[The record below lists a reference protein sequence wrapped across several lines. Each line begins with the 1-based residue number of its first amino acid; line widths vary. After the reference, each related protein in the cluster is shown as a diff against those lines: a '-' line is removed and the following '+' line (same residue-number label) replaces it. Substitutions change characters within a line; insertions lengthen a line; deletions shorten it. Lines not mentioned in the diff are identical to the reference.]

1 MYSKCYILNTQT
13 HTHISWISMSVSA
26 KSMPSN
32 DCEVQET
39 LNLWNIYEK
48 PHHVHSGSQLWL
60 QHMVCKWKQVWEN
73 RWSCQAQQ
81 GLEFT
86 VGKQCDKT
94 PPSAWQETC
103 WFEDRAWKM
112 LTGVNTLKSTWRD
125 GVPWLQSRIWMWGKR
140 VVLFPTG
147 SEWIQV

>member
-1 MYSKCYILNTQT
+1 MNIYIY
-13 HTHISWISMSVSA
+13 IYIPWISMSVSA
-26 KSMPSN
+26 KSVLSN
-32 DCEVQET
+32 YCEVQGT
-39 LNLWNIYEK
+39 LNLLNIYEK

-86 VGKQCDKT
+86 VGKQYDKT
-94 PPSAWQETC
+94 PPSARQETC
-103 WFEDRAWKM
+103 WSEDRTWKM
-112 LTGVNTLKSTWRD
+112 LTGVNTLESTWKD
-125 GVPWLQSRIWMWGKR
+125 GAPGLQSRLRMGGEQAAW
-140 VVLFPTG
+140 FPTE